1 MWYEGFMPSVSG
13 DHAWRVL
20 YVDDESINLRLMR
33 DMFRVV
39 FKREGQVVTVDS
51 GEEALVALEQG
62 KFDVVVADQRMPTMP
77 GTILLARVRERWPD
91 LGRIILTGYPTDR
104 EVVQALRAG
113 VAQKVVPKPWRPADL
128 EEAIRGALPVPSTP

>member
-1 MWYEGFMPSVSG
+1 MASAPG

-39 FKREGQVVTVDS
+39 FGREGQVVTVDS
-51 GEEALVALEQG
+51 GEDALAALEKE

-77 GTILLARVRERWPD
+77 GTVLLARVRERWPEM
-91 LGRIILTGYPTDR
+91 GRIILTGYPTDR
-104 EVVQALRAG
+104 EVQQALRSG

-128 EEAIRGALPVPSTP
+128 EEAIRRALPVPSAP